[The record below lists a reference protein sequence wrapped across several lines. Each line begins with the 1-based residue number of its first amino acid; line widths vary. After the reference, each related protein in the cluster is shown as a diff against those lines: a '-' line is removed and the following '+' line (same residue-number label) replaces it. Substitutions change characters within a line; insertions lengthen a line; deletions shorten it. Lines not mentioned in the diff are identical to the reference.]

1 VPQTRSSHRVRESDP
16 LWGAAIVSASLHVGA
31 LAAALVV
38 WPSLAPPV
46 IQTAEA
52 IPVDLV
58 TLADETNV
66 RPQEAAPEPLP
77 EPPPQPEIVAAQESM
92 PDEAP
97 PPPPPEQE
105 GFVEEKIDE
114 QPKPEPKKP
123 EPPKPE
129 PPKPEPP
136 KPEPKL
142 AMAEPKPKPEKPKEK
157 KKPSKDEFDLDRI
170 TSLIDKMDKS
180 PPAAETREGA
190 KPTAQKSVRGV
201 GAQSAMTATE
211 IDALRAQLRKCWNV
225 PVGAPDPSALVFRMR
240 IFLNPDGSV
249 ASQPELIDQGGLAD
263 PYFRAAV
270 DSARRAVLMCSPFQ
284 LPPEKYDTWNDIT
297 ITFDPTRMAG
307 Y

>member
-1 VPQTRSSHRVRESDP
+1 
-16 LWGAAIVSASLHVGA
+16 VSASLHAGA
-31 LAAALVV
+31 LAAALVA

-66 RPQEAAPEPLP
+66 RPQEAAPEPVP
-77 EPPPQPEIVAAQESM
+77 EPPPQPEIAAAQESM

-105 GFVEEKIDE
+105 GFVEENKD
-114 QPKPEPKKP
+114 

-129 PPKPEPP
+129 PEK
-136 KPEPKL
+136 PKL

-270 DSARRAVLMCSPFQ
+270 DSAKRAVLMCSPFQ

>member
-1 VPQTRSSHRVRESDP
+1 MPQTRSSHRTRESDP
-16 LWGAAIVSASLHVGA
+16 LWGAAIVSAALHAGA
-31 LAAALVV
+31 LAAALIV

-66 RPQEAAPEPLP
+66 RPQEAAPEPVP
-77 EPPPQPEIVAAQESM
+77 EPQPQPEIAAAQEAM
-92 PDEAP
+92 PEEAP
-97 PPPPPEQE
+97 PPPPPEQD
-105 GFVEEKIDE
+105 GFVEEKKD
-114 QPKPEPKKP
+114 
-123 EPPKPE
+123 E

-142 AMAEPKPKPEKPKEK
+142 AMAEPKPEKLKEK
-157 KKPSKDEFDLDRI
+157 KQPKKEEFDLDRI
-170 TSLIDKMDKS
+170 TSLIDKMDKN

-190 KPTAQKSVRGV
+190 KPTAQKTVRGV

-249 ASQPELIDQGGLAD
+249 AAPPELIDQDSTAD
-263 PYFRAAV
+263 PYFTAAV

-284 LPPEKYDTWNDIT
+284 LPPEKYEAWNDIT

>member
-1 VPQTRSSHRVRESDP
+1 MPQTKSSHRVRESDP
-16 LWGAAIVSASLHVGA
+16 LWGAAIVSAALHVGA
-31 LAAALVV
+31 LAAALIV

-77 EPPPQPEIVAAQESM
+77 EQPQPEIAAAQESI
-92 PDEAP
+92 PEEAP

-105 GFVEEKIDE
+105 GFVEEKKD
-114 QPKPEPKKP
+114 
-123 EPPKPE
+123 
-129 PPKPEPP
+129 EPP

-142 AMAEPKPKPEKPKEK
+142 AMAEPKPEKLKEK
-157 KKPSKDEFDLDRI
+157 KETRKDEFDLDRI
-170 TSLIDKMDKS
+170 TSLIDKMDKN
-180 PPAAETREGA
+180 PPAAETREGP

-249 ASQPELIDQGGLAD
+249 AAPPELIDQGGLAD

-284 LPPEKYDTWNDIT
+284 LPAEKYDAWNDIT

>member
-1 VPQTRSSHRVRESDP
+1 MPQTRNSHRVRESDP
-16 LWGAAIVSASLHVGA
+16 LWGAAVVSAALHAGA
-31 LAAALVV
+31 LATALMV
-38 WPSLAPPV
+38 WPSLAPPA
-46 IQTAEA
+46 IQAAES

-66 RPQEAAPEPLP
+66 TPQEAAPEPVP
-77 EPPPQPEIVAAQESM
+77 EPPPQPEIAAAQESM

-97 PPPPPEQE
+97 PPPPPEQD
-105 GFVEEKIDE
+105 GFVEEKKE
-114 QPKPEPKKP
+114 

-129 PPKPEPP
+129 PK

-142 AMAEPKPKPEKPKEK
+142 AMAEPKPKPEKLKEK
-157 KKPSKDEFDLDRI
+157 KEPKKDEFDLDRI
-170 TSLIDKMDKS
+170 TSLIDKMDKN

-249 ASQPELIDQGGLAD
+249 AAQPELLDKGGLAD
-263 PYFRAAV
+263 PYFRAAT

-284 LPPEKYDTWNDIT
+284 LPPEKYDAWNDIT